1 MKMTRKEI
9 ICITKGF
16 QLKKPSICS
25 VIKLDNLIAP
35 KKPKNKATRLESS
48 ITRPFAKPFKNPKP
62 SRRPII
68 KSTKFTLL
76 NYFIF
81 RNVGI

>member
-1 MKMTRKEI
+1 MIKVFIIILFLFFNSCSTFKKEI
-9 ICITKGF
+9 VQC
-16 QLKKPSICS
+16 P
-25 VIKLDNLIAP
+25 NLIAP